1 MISQVTRGNCPSIV
15 NAGEANRTRDAW
27 RVEALPDLRAGL
39 GTPLATEREGSGG
52 KDCAICKEIWIP
64 SEVLSQRN
72 VRHFR
77 QMAPAKWQMM
87 IPPGGQSARLSR
99 KSLIHRQTMIVG
111 RRCRQRR
118 AITNWSRIS
127 GASARNCT
135 TACTSA
141 RIALAIMAGCAF
153 DVLASLR
160 QANQQQPNYVLTRC
174 WKDEEM
180 KIDGRDRSETVVMK
194 ETT

>member
-1 MISQVTRGNCPSIV
+1 MTRSHGRRAAPTEVANSNA

-99 KSLIHRQTMIVG
+99 KSLTHRQTMMAG
-111 RRCRQRR
+111 RRWEGSFLRFFGTWNLQFRNRQCDPYRR
-118 AITNWSRIS
+118 MK
-127 GASARNCT
+127 GAYNVYNSSA
-135 TACTSA
+135 
-141 RIALAIMAGCAF
+141 
-153 DVLASLR
+153 
-160 QANQQQPNYVLTRC
+160 
-174 WKDEEM
+174 WKM
-180 KIDGRDRSETVVMK
+180 SCQ
-194 ETT
+194 